1 MNVQIGDAAVRMTKG
16 GRTKMALLGAA
27 EREFAEFGFD
37 AVSVRQ
43 VADSAGQNVGVL
55 TYHFPTKE
63 ELFEAVVA
71 RRADELTERRRAV
84 VDSLVDPTLED
95 LLDAFLGP
103 FRERIENGE
112 PGWRSYARILAHIA
126 QESRWAPLVDEFF
139 GEAGRRF
146 IRLLR
151 QVEPKLSLD
160 TATHGYVHLIAIM
173 VGLFAS
179 TGLIDRLSS
188 GRMSSEDLASNY
200 DFAMRF
206 LAGGFRALSS
216 EN

>member
-1 MNVQIGDAAVRMTKG
+1 
-16 GRTKMALLGAA
+16 
-27 EREFAEFGFD
+27 
-37 AVSVRQ
+37 
-43 VADSAGQNVGVL
+43 
-55 TYHFPTKE
+55 
-63 ELFEAVVA
+63 VA

-84 VDSLVDPTLED
+84 VDGLEDPTLED

-103 FRERIENGE
+103 FRERIENGD

-126 QESRWAPLVDEFF
+126 QESRWAPLVDQLF

-200 DFAMRF
+200 DFAVRF
-206 LAGGFRALSS
+206 LAGGFRALSVES
-216 EN
+216 